1 MTSPSKS
8 IRTVLQEEEAPS
20 SSQIPSRHVV
30 HSPLYTTSMTY
41 ASAGLAN
48 VISACCTNP
57 ADVIKVRQQLLK
69 DRARASFLSIGSMMI
84 KSEGPLSLWSGV
96 TAACLREATYSTIRM
111 GGYEPMKRF
120 YRNQIGLPDT
130 SFSNKLLAGIT
141 SGAIG
146 ALISSPT
153 DLMKIRMQAARP
165 NGVPPYKTSFH
176 GFVQVY
182 QQSGIRGLWR
192 GVAPNTIR
200 AAVLTS
206 SQIATY
212 DQVKGWFKSTIGIKE
227 GLGLHFSASMVAG
240 FVCSAASQPIDTIKV
255 RLMSRPS
262 IQGVKVSSMTHL
274 SDLLKNEGPLA
285 LWKGFGMCWARLGSH
300 TVISL
305 ILFEAFRGLFG
316 VKPL

>member
-1 MTSPSKS
+1 MSTPSASQS
-8 IRTVLQEEEAPS
+8 IRTSLQEEETS
-20 SSQIPSRHVV
+20 SRSKHVTKPP
-30 HSPLYTTSMTY
+30 HSALYTTGMTY

-69 DRARASFLSIGSMMI
+69 DRARASVFSVVSHMV
-84 KSEGPLSLWSGV
+84 KSEGVLSLWSGV

-111 GGYEPMKRF
+111 GGYEPMKKF
-120 YRNQIGLPDT
+120 YTNQIGLPST

-146 ALISSPT
+146 AFISSPT

-165 NGVPPYKTSFH
+165 TGRPPYKTSFH
-176 GFVQVY
+176 GFVNVY
-182 QQSGIRGLWR
+182 QQGGMKGLWR
-192 GVAPNTIR
+192 GVYPNTIR

-212 DQVKGWFKSTIGIKE
+212 DQVKGWFKSAVGMQE

-240 FVCSAASQPIDTIKV
+240 YVHEIS
-255 RLMSRPS
+255 
-262 IQGVKVSSMTHL
+262 HL
-274 SDLLKNEGPLA
+274 
-285 LWKGFGMCWARLGSH
+285 
-300 TVISL
+300 
-305 ILFEAFRGLFG
+305 
-316 VKPL
+316 